1 MTCSATWL
9 YKRWANPM
17 DSPGSA
23 VLNGGHH
30 CHHPLRKTQVLTYP
44 SLHHLQ
50 IQYVSKSKSQRLE
63 LNPVQL
69 LHLCTSM
76 YILHVIFQPCH
87 PQAPATRDLG
97 TSGCASVGW
106 TWAPG
111 RQRYNAWGRPW
122 RDCQGPWRPRRRKRK
137 CRAHVPWVFDSST
150 AGIPYTVHMH
160 NIYI

>member
-69 LHLCTSM
+69 LHLCTSYM
-76 YILHVIFQPCH
+76 WFFSHAIPRHLQPGISAPLVALRWGERGPRAASATTPGGGPGGTARGLGGQGEGSASAVPTCLGYLTAVQLGSHILYICIL
-87 PQAPATRDLG
+87 
-97 TSGCASVGW
+97 
-106 TWAPG
+106 
-111 RQRYNAWGRPW
+111 
-122 RDCQGPWRPRRRKRK
+122 
-137 CRAHVPWVFDSST
+137 
-150 AGIPYTVHMH
+150 
-160 NIYI
+160 YI